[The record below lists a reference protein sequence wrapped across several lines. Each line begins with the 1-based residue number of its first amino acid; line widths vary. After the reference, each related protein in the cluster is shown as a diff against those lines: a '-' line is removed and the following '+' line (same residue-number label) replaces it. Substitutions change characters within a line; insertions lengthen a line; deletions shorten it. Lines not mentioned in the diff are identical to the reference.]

1 MIVGACTV
9 EIRMFGS
16 NSLKEKRHIL
26 KSLIGRI
33 QSRFNVSIAEV
44 DQHDQWRNAVI
55 GFACV
60 SNTTKHANQMVDNV
74 IKFMEGDDRIEILN
88 CDIEIL

>member
-1 MIVGACTV
+1 MMIGSCTV
-9 EIRMFGS
+9 ELALFES
-16 NSLKEKRHIL
+16 NSLKEKRQII

-44 DQHDQWRNAVI
+44 DKQDTWRSAVI

-60 SNTTKHANQMVDNV
+60 SASAKHAAQMVNNV
-74 IKFMEGDDRIEILN
+74 IKFIEGDTRVEIVRQDLEIL
-88 CDIEIL
+88 